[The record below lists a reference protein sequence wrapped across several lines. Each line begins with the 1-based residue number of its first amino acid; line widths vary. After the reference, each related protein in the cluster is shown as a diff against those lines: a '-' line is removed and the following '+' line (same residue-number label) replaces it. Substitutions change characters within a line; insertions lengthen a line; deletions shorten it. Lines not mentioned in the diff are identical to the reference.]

1 MIDYS
6 VFIKFVKYG
15 FLLVSA
21 VILLLVFYNN
31 EPLDNQITTNNVIE
45 NNEFQSVT
53 QVLQKPTFM
62 GVDKKNQPFKVM
74 ASKATRFKR
83 TPDIFNLE
91 EPIGEMNSGEERFF
105 LSGDEG
111 VFNKEVQQLKVTG
124 NVRLNDQ
131 EDMIFK
137 TSEMQFD
144 FKKETLS
151 GNKSVTGEK
160 KNSFIY
166 SEGFEIFERG
176 KKIIFTGKSK
186 LILKND
192 K

>member
-6 VFIKFVKYG
+6 IFIKSIKYG

-21 VILLLVFYNN
+21 LILLLVFYNN
-31 EPLDNQITTNNVIE
+31 EPLNNQIRTNNVIE
-45 NNEFQSVT
+45 NNEFKSVT
-53 QVLQKPTFM
+53 QVLQNPTFM
-62 GVDKKNQPFKVM
+62 GVDKKSQPFKVM
-74 ASKATRFKR
+74 AAKATRFKQ

-91 EPIGEMNSGEERFF
+91 KPTGEMNSGKERFF
-105 LSGDEG
+105 LSGDKG
-111 VFNKEVQQLKVTG
+111 IFNKEFQQLKVTG
-124 NVRLNDQ
+124 NVKLNDR
-131 EDMIFK
+131 EDMVFK

-151 GNKSVTGEK
+151 GDKRVTGEK
-160 KNSFIY
+160 KNSFIH
-166 SEGFEIFERG
+166 SEGFEIFDKG

>member
-1 MIDYS
+1 ML
-6 VFIKFVKYG
+6 IK
-15 FLLVSA
+15 
-21 VILLLVFYNN
+21 
-31 EPLDNQITTNNVIE
+31 
-45 NNEFQSVT
+45 
-53 QVLQKPTFM
+53 
-62 GVDKKNQPFKVM
+62 
-74 ASKATRFKR
+74 
-83 TPDIFNLE
+83 
-91 EPIGEMNSGEERFF
+91 
-105 LSGDEG
+105 
-111 VFNKEVQQLKVTG
+111 KEVQQLKVTG

>member
-45 NNEFQSVT
+45 NNDFQSVT

>member
-21 VILLLVFYNN
+21 IILLLVFYNN

-45 NNEFQSVT
+45 NNDFQSVT